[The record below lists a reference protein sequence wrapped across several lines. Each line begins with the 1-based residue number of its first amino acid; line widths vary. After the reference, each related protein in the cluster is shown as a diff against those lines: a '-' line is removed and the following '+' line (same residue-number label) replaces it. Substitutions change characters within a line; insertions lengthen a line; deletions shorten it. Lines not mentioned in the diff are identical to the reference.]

1 MSSQEGGGVHTPFT
15 LPLDPPLITNQQTFL
30 QHKKN
35 PFKPFVLNIQ
45 HFFLSLTFRTGAFS
59 SAMRISWILSTKWN
73 QGIIR
78 CYRTSRNKILMIQ
91 PGKWRCLQELFI
103 TKFKSQFK
111 QGFKGGRNRSWQ
123 LTRVVSRRAST
134 VLLRQSKIMAF

>member
-73 QGIIR
+73 QGIIG
-78 CYRTSRNKILMIQ
+78 CYHTCRNKINDTAWKVTMLTRAFHY
-91 PGKWRCLQELFI
+91 KVL
-103 TKFKSQFK
+103 SHNS
-111 QGFKGGRNRSWQ
+111 NRVSKVVVTRAGH
-123 LTRVVSRRAST
+123 TRVVARRAST